1 MSCSSIF
8 RSRCLLSEPCSIS
21 YREGSA
27 IRNLLAPHTGGLSAS
42 AYRGLS
48 TKSFIGANRIG
59 PLPEPDPAAYTL
71 ITAVS
76 GFESA
81 PLPSQRGFD
90 FCTTSVGQA
99 RRGRGDIGKPRR
111 RTVDSPMI
119 HSRTRSELTLVVI
132 LSVLTIF
139 LFPSMQGP
147 YSVVR
152 GPAIAFRAARSAAIA
167 HASIVQG
174 AMHSIRNSPGS
185 PPRARNCT
193 RHQSVSMHIAAAI
206 PNINEVFW

>member
-1 MSCSSIF
+1 MDLCQNPTPQRTLSLQRFPASSRLRF
-8 RSRCLLSEPCSIS
+8 LPNAGSIS
-21 YREGSA
+21 AR
-27 IRNLLAPHTGGLSAS
+27 PAS
-42 AYRGLS
+42 V
-48 TKSFIGANRIG
+48 K
-59 PLPEPDPAAYTL
+59 
-71 ITAVS
+71 
-76 GFESA
+76 
-81 PLPSQRGFD
+81 
-90 FCTTSVGQA
+90 
-99 RRGRGDIGKPRR
+99 RGRGVAMAIGKPRR

-119 HSRTRSELTLVVI
+119 HSRTRCELTLVVI

-152 GPAIAFRAARSAAIA
+152 GPATAFRAARSAAIA

-185 PPRARNCT
+185 PPRALNCT

>member
-1 MSCSSIF
+1 M
-8 RSRCLLSEPCSIS
+8 
-21 YREGSA
+21 A
-27 IRNLLAPHTGGLSAS
+27 
-42 AYRGLS
+42 
-48 TKSFIGANRIG
+48 
-59 PLPEPDPAAYTL
+59 
-71 ITAVS
+71 
-76 GFESA
+76 
-81 PLPSQRGFD
+81 
-90 FCTTSVGQA
+90 
-99 RRGRGDIGKPRR
+99 IGKPRR

-119 HSRTRSELTLVVI
+119 HSRTRCDLTLVVI

-193 RHQSVSMHIAAAI
+193 RHQSVSMHIATAI